1 MKPANKCPNNVCKKC
16 GSGWVMKDHG
26 KTLWRTFGCDSEVD
40 NDGEFTQSNLC
51 RERCKVAKLKKRLKY
66 ITDLAWKLR
75 IKNEMLEIDIE
86 TLRNPKF

>member
-51 RERCKVAKLKKRLKY
+51 RERVKVAKLKKQVERLRFKN
-66 ITDLAWKLR
+66 KL
-75 IKNEMLEIDIE
+75 LEIDIE